1 MLYLGISE
9 DLFDSG
15 VTLCDGERILFAS
28 NEERYTRRKNE
39 GGFPEKSLEAL
50 LQRTGVAPEDIDVT
64 CFSGIMTP
72 PLPVRIFP
80 SLHKRAF
87 DAKRDKRTS
96 TLRNLIDA
104 VTFLTPMSHTSQK
117 SLSRSMVKWLLPAVM
132 RFMLPSEFRKASLRF
147 VDHHQAHAAAAYFL
161 SGFEKALVV
170 TADGMGD
177 GLSLTV
183 CSYASP
189 DQHER
194 LWSATSR
201 DSFGLFF
208 EVLTE
213 AFGFTP
219 CRDEG
224 KLTGLAAHGNPAH
237 IMEPRPFTFSD
248 GTLAYTGPYGKQGV
262 YWAKEHLLRQ
272 YSREDIAA
280 WAQDIL
286 ESLIVETAQASLQKT
301 GHTKLAAAGGVF
313 ANVKLNQR
321 LHELPE
327 VESLFVCP
335 NMGDG
340 GLSLG
345 AICECGG
352 LAPQRIE
359 HVFLGDAFTDDEMR
373 AALERAGLAAEPCDN
388 IETQCAQMVAEDK
401 IVARFTGAME
411 WGPRALGNRSI
422 LARTTDPA
430 VHERLNT
437 LLSRSDFMPFAPAVL
452 ADKADKCFLCIDGAR
467 FTARYMNMCFDCTDY
482 MKNVASGCVHVD
494 GTARPQLVRRAD
506 NPDMHAIL
514 TAFEKRT
521 GVPVLINTSFNMHE
535 EPIVMTPDDALRAF
549 EDSGF
554 TYLAIGPFL
563 VERHKA

>member
-1 MLYLGISE
+1 
-9 DLFDSG
+9 
-15 VTLCDGERILFAS
+15 
-28 NEERYTRRKNE
+28 
-39 GGFPEKSLEAL
+39 
-50 LQRTGVAPEDIDVT
+50 
-64 CFSGIMTP
+64 
-72 PLPVRIFP
+72 
-80 SLHKRAF
+80 
-87 DAKRDKRTS
+87 
-96 TLRNLIDA
+96 
-104 VTFLTPMSHTSQK
+104 
-117 SLSRSMVKWLLPAVM
+117 
-132 RFMLPSEFRKASLRF
+132 
-147 VDHHQAHAAAAYFL
+147 
-161 SGFEKALVV
+161 
-170 TADGMGD
+170 MGD

-183 CSYASP
+183 SSYTNP
-189 DQHER
+189 EQHER

-213 AFGFTP
+213 AFGFVP

-224 KLTGLAAHGNPAH
+224 KLTGLAAHGDPAH
-237 IMEPRPFTFSD
+237 ITDPRPFSFSD

-262 YWAKEHLLRQ
+262 RWAKEHLLRQ

-286 ESLIVETAQASLQKT
+286 ESLVVETAQAWLRKT

-352 LAPQRIE
+352 LTPQRIE

-373 AALERAGLAAEPCDN
+373 AALERVGLPAEPCDN

-401 IVARFTGAME
+401 VVARFTGAME

-437 LLSRSDFMPFAPAVL
+437 LLSRSDFMPFAPAML
-452 ADKADKCFLCIDGAR
+452 DEEAD
-467 FTARYMNMCFDCTDY
+467 RYLLNYNAGLHAAEFMTVCFDCTEE
-482 MKNVASGCVHVD
+482 MQREHAAVVHVD
-494 GTARPQLVRRAD
+494 KTARAQLVRETT
-506 NPDMHAIL
+506 NPAFYRIL
-514 TAFEKRT
+514 KAYKDIT
-521 GVPVLINTSFNMHE
+521 GHGVLLNTSFNIHE
-535 EPIVMTPDDALRAF
+535 EPIVCTPDEAVSTFLRSKL
-549 EDSGF
+549 D
-554 TYLAIGPFL
+554 YLALGPYF
-563 VERHKA
+563 VKQPQS

>member
-15 VTLCDGERILFAS
+15 VTLCDGEKIVFAS

-50 LQRTGVAPEDIDVT
+50 LRQTGVVPDSIDVI

-96 TLRNLIDA
+96 SLRNLIDA
-104 VTFLTPMSHTSQK
+104 VTFLTPMSHTSQQ
-117 SLSRSMVKWLLPAVM
+117 SLSRSIVKALLPHVM
-132 RFMLPSEFRKASLRF
+132 RFMLPCEFRKAALRF
-147 VDHHQAHAAAAYFL
+147 VDHHQAHAAAAYTL
-161 SGFEKALVV
+161 SGFDSALVV

-183 CSYASP
+183 SSYTS
-189 DQHER
+189 QQQYER
-194 LWSATSR
+194 LWTATSR

-213 AFGFTP
+213 AFGFVP

-224 KLTGLAAHGNPAH
+224 KLTGLAAHGEPSH
-237 IMEPRPFTFSD
+237 ITIPRPFIFQD
-248 GTLAYTGPYGKQGV
+248 GRLAYTGPYGKQGV
-262 YWAKEHLLRQ
+262 RWAKENLLQ
-272 YSREDIAA
+272 KYSREDIAA

-286 ESLIVETAQASLQKT
+286 ESLVVETAKAWLQKT

-352 LAPQRIE
+352 MSSRSIE
-359 HVFLGDAFTDDEMR
+359 HVFLGDSFTDEEMR

-388 IETQCAQMVAEDK
+388 IETYCARMIAEDK

-430 VHERLNT
+430 VHERLNK
-437 LLSRSDFMPFAPAVL
+437 LLSRSDFMPFAPAML
-452 ADKADKCFLCIDGAR
+452 DEEAE
-467 FTARYMNMCFDCTDY
+467 RYLLNYHAGLHAAEFMTVCFDCTEQ
-482 MKNVASGCVHVD
+482 MQQEHAAVVHVD
-494 GTARPQLVRRAD
+494 KTARAQLVRETA
-506 NPDMHAIL
+506 NPAFYRIL
-514 TAFEKRT
+514 KAYKEIT
-521 GVPVLINTSFNMHE
+521 GHGVLLNTSFNIHE
-535 EPIVMTPDDALRAF
+535 EPIVCTPDEAVSTFLRGKL
-549 EDSGF
+549 D
-554 TYLAIGPFL
+554 YLAIGPYF
-563 VERHKA
+563 VKQPHS